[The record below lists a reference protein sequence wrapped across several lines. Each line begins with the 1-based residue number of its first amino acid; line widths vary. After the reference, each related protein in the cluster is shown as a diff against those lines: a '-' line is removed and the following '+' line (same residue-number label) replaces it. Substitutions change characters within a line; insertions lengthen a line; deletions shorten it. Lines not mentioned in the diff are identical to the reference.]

1 MYEGWKNH
9 LIPAS
14 DMKEQI
20 KSVSEGRMVICKEC
34 HYYSENRKK
43 DGKYSTSRPD
53 VHCTNCGCTLA
64 AKTKCLSC
72 SCPMK
77 YWKAIMTDDQYDEI
91 RNTLE
96 DNGEG

>member
-1 MYEGWKNH
+1 M
-9 LIPAS
+9 IPAS

-20 KSVSEGRMVICKEC
+20 KAVSESRMAICKEC

-43 DGKYSTSRPD
+43 DGKYTTSRPD

-72 SCPMK
+72 NCPMK
-77 YWKAIMTDDQYDEI
+77 YWKALMTDDQYDEI

-96 DNGEG
+96 EENEG

>member
-1 MYEGWKNH
+1 
-9 LIPAS
+9 
-14 DMKEQI
+14 MKEQI
-20 KSVSEGRMVICKEC
+20 KSVSESRMAICKEC

-43 DGKYSTSRPD
+43 DGKYSSSRPD

-77 YWKAIMTDDQYDEI
+77 YWKALMTDDQYDEI

-96 DNGEG
+96 DNGTE

>member
-20 KSVSEGRMVICKEC
+20 KSVSESRMTICKEC
-34 HYYSENRKK
+34 HYYSVNREKEGYK
-43 DGKYSTSRPD
+43 SSRPD

-72 SCPMK
+72 NCPMK
-77 YWKAIMTDDQYDEI
+77 YWKALMTDDQYDEI
-91 RNTLE
+91 RNELGE
-96 DNGEG
+96 NGEG

>member
-20 KSVSEGRMVICKEC
+20 KSVSESRMTICKEC

-43 DGKYSTSRPD
+43 DGYTSSRPD

-72 SCPMK
+72 NCPMK

-91 RNTLE
+91 RNELGE
-96 DNGEG
+96 NGEG

>member
-20 KSVSEGRMVICKEC
+20 KSVSESRLTICKEC

-43 DGKYSTSRPD
+43 DGKYSSSRPD

-96 DNGEG
+96 DGEG

>member
-20 KSVSEGRMVICKEC
+20 KSVSESRMAICKEC

-77 YWKAIMTDDQYDEI
+77 YWKALMTDDQYDEI

-96 DNGEG
+96 DGEG

>member
-1 MYEGWKNH
+1 
-9 LIPAS
+9 
-14 DMKEQI
+14 MKEQI
-20 KSVSEGRMVICKEC
+20 KSVSESRMAICKEC

-72 SCPMK
+72 NCPMK
-77 YWKAIMTDDQYDEI
+77 YWKAIMTDEQYDEI

-96 DNGEG
+96 DGEG

>member
-1 MYEGWKNH
+1 
-9 LIPAS
+9 
-14 DMKEQI
+14 MKEQI
-20 KSVSEGRMVICKEC
+20 KSVSESRMAICKEC
-34 HYYSENRKK
+34 HYYSVNREKEGYK
-43 DGKYSTSRPD
+43 SSRPD

-77 YWKAIMTDDQYDEI
+77 YWKALMTDDQYDEI

-96 DNGEG
+96 DGEG

>member
-1 MYEGWKNH
+1 
-9 LIPAS
+9 
-14 DMKEQI
+14 MKEQI
-20 KSVSEGRMVICKEC
+20 KAVSESRMAICKEC

-72 SCPMK
+72 NCPMK
-77 YWKAIMTDDQYDEI
+77 YWKALMTDDQYDEI
-91 RNTLE
+91 RNELGE
-96 DNGEG
+96 NGEG

>member
-1 MYEGWKNH
+1 
-9 LIPAS
+9 
-14 DMKEQI
+14 MKEQI
-20 KSVSEGRMVICKEC
+20 KSVSESRMVICKEC

-77 YWKAIMTDDQYDEI
+77 YWKALMTDDQYDEI

-96 DNGEG
+96 DDGTEQANNN